1 MRQAKHG
8 DTVKVHYRG
17 KLHNGSVFDAS
28 FGREPLEFTIGE
40 GEVIPGLE
48 DAVLGMHPGDSKT
61 TELPAEK
68 GFGPRREDLIGGSL
82 KASSRIGSR
91 SRQSVSECQS
101 LSRTEHP
108 RI

>member
-68 GFGPRREDLIGGSL
+68 RFWAPQRRSDRRGRQKQVRALG
-82 KASSRIGSR
+82 ARADSR
-91 SRQSVSECQS
+91 
-101 LSRTEHP
+101 
-108 RI
+108 